1 MRTTFDFRLVGVLAE
16 LSTLQEYLN
25 LVEESIKRGQQ
36 EAADK
41 FDAILKECP
50 DTESEYGVAFEDY
63 RCRVEITIPHIL
75 RGPFLVALFAVYE
88 AAVTEIARLIQKKQK
103 QRTALDDTKGHLLN
117 RVKKYYKQVPNFE
130 LSKSNR
136 HWQRLVLL
144 SELRN
149 AIAHTNGRIEMI
161 RPDAKEKILKNEE
174 VKEKLGYVIVTE
186 AFLRETF
193 ELVNE
198 DLRELV
204 ARYKKWDTENPA
216 L

>member
-25 LVEESIKRGQQ
+25 LVEESIERGQQ

-41 FDAILKECP
+41 FDAVLKECP

-88 AAVTEIARLIQKKQK
+88 AAVTEIAPLVQKKQK
-103 QRTALDDTKGHLLN
+103 QPIALDDIKGDLLD
-117 RVKKYYKQVPNFE
+117 RAKKYYKHVLNFE

-149 AIAHTNGRIEMI
+149 AIAHTNGRIDMI
-161 RPDAKEKILKNEE
+161 RSGTKKKILKNEG
-174 VKEKLGYVIVTE
+174 VTEKLGYLIVTE

-193 ELVNE
+193 ELVDE
-198 DLRELV
+198 DLRDLV